1 MSVIHFLN
9 VKEGD
14 CIWIKHN
21 CGHNTMIDIS
31 NAKAIEENQEGK
43 MENLRRATKQI
54 RNEKLSSKPN

>member
-43 MENLRRATKQI
+43 MENLRGNYNRK
-54 RNEKLSSKPN
+54 NYN